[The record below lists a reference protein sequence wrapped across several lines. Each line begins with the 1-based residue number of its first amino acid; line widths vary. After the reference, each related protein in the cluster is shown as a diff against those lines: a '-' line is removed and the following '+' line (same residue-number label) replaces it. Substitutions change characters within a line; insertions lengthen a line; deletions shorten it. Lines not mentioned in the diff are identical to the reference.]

1 MKKMLFLVAVATL
14 FFAACQA
21 EVNPATEPEKTN
33 DLLTFKASIEQL
45 VNTDTKGT
53 INASNQLVWAE
64 NDLIGIYFPTW
75 GDKNQ
80 PFRVAAED
88 AGKTEGNFTIATAA
102 NPSGASATAAY
113 YPWEP
118 AGSTTYPGDWQNNVY
133 EGVMYF
139 KLRDNYYSYDS
150 GKMLTPLVAKIT
162 SSTDPIAFKHAGA
175 AVQLTINNLVGGTY
189 KTKLSVAGKQI
200 TGGFHVNPANAG
212 SESLALDAA
221 ENTSL
226 NNVTLNTWKSSG
238 AFTWI
243 FPVPTLTTP
252 KLTFEV
258 IDENGVSV
266 WSKTPKTQSSLG
278 RGDILVMPALSV
290 SAYKQFDSNAGW
302 GVCGTHNSW
311 SGDTKMVTDG
321 KLCIAKSI
329 DFAAN
334 AELKV
339 RTVGN
344 WGTAGV
350 DNFGWSYVNTEK
362 SKNVVDNDGNIKVTT
377 AGTYDVIFNSS
388 ESEYC
393 GFGAHEIRVVQSKYP
408 YPLPKE
414 TASISIDGAFTDWDG
429 VAAESAGNTT
439 VKVVSDNTKVSFYVK
454 ITGAASDIWDNGG
467 DKYVYALF
475 DLDGD
480 PSNDA
485 DQWGNKGDF
494 ILLLYPYAAGPAI
507 VTSSANSS
515 TSWICKPTTSPYTVD
530 NISLSGTFTDADGSG
545 KRDITYEFSIPRT
558 DMPTI
563 PSTDPITI
571 TIKGSKISSNVS
583 ISRIL

>member
-14 FFAACQA
+14 FFAACQQ
-21 EVNPATEPEKTN
+21 EINPASEQEKTN
-33 DLLTFKASIEQL
+33 DLLTFKASIEQPKD
-45 VNTDTKGT
+45 VDTKGT
-53 INASNQLVWAE
+53 INAENKLAWAE
-64 NDLIGIYFPTW
+64 NDLIGIYFPDW

-88 AGKTEGNFTIATAA
+88 AGKTEGNFTIATGA

-118 AGSTTYPGDWQNNVY
+118 EGSTTYPGDWQNNVW
-133 EGVMYF
+133 EGVIYF
-139 KLRDNYYSYDS
+139 KLRDNYYGYDS

-175 AVQLTINNLVGGTY
+175 AVQLTINNLVSGTY

-200 TGGFHVNPANAG
+200 TGNFHVNPANAG

-226 NNVTLNTWKSSG
+226 NTVTLNTWKSSG

-252 KLTFEV
+252 KLTFE
-258 IDENGVSV
+258 ILDNNGISV

-290 SAYKQFDSNAGW
+290 SAYKQFDTNAGW

-321 KLCIAKSI
+321 KLCIAKGI
-329 DFAAN
+329 EFAAN
-334 AELKV
+334 AEFKV

-344 WGTAGV
+344 WGDAGK
-350 DNFGWSYVNTEK
+350 DNFGYSYVNTGK
-362 SKNVVDNDGNIKVTT
+362 SKNVVDNGGNIKVTT

-388 ESEYC
+388 DSEYY
-393 GFGAHEIRVVQSKYP
+393 GYGAKEIRVVLSSFP

-414 TASISIDGAFTDWDG
+414 TADITIDGTFTDWEG
-429 VAAESAGNTT
+429 ITPESAGNAS
-439 VKVVSDNTKVSFYVK
+439 VKVVSDNTKLSFYVQL
-454 ITGAASDIWDNGG
+454 TNVASTNWGAG
-467 DKYVYALF
+467 KYLYVLF

-480 PSNDA
+480 PSNDVS
-485 DQWGNKGDF
+485 QWGNKGDF
-494 ILLLYPYAAGPAI
+494 IMLIYPYGGSSESPAL
-507 VTSSANSS
+507 VTSPTGDWLCNPS
-515 TSWICKPTTSPYTVD
+515 TPYT
-530 NISLSGTFTDADGSG
+530 ISNVSLNGALSAADGSG
-545 KRDITYEFSIPRT
+545 NRTVTYEFSIPRA
-558 DMPTI
+558 DIPTI
-563 PSTDPITI
+563 PSTDPITL
-571 TIKGSKISSNVS
+571 TFKGSPLTSNVS
-583 ISRIL
+583 ISRKL